1 MLVERKEV
9 LNEDKSTGYIEA
21 VFNSDNVL
29 KTTYFP
35 HIQRLYIAFSRGHTY
50 SYGNISRELYDE
62 FEASD
67 SQGKFF
73 HKEINNKLKTS
84 LLDSSPVIQ
93 RDAPSEVAI
102 LPSRV
107 WASLMAA
114 GCACRV
120 FRRATAC
127 RDWRRSA

>member
-1 MLVERKEV
+1 MLIERKEI
-9 LNEDKSTGYIEA
+9 LNEDKSTAYIEA

-73 HKEINNKLKTS
+73 HKEINNKLKYPTRKEFTLYPREVEDLKETVKTKMS
-84 LLDSSPVIQ
+84 QIE
-93 RDAPSEVAI
+93 RDQIAEDEN
-102 LPSRV
+102 
-107 WASLMAA
+107 
-114 GCACRV
+114 GE
-120 FRRATAC
+120 
-127 RDWRRSA
+127 DY